1 MDQTSDSDEIGGM
14 MGNSVEIGSKFSKR
28 DAPDYVLE
36 VVEMLKL
43 DGELPHARARVSVCS
58 NDLGIRLYSLSALE
72 DSRLFVT
79 RNDE

>member
-1 MDQTSDSDEIGGM
+1 
-14 MGNSVEIGSKFSKR
+14 MGKSVEIGSKFSKK

-36 VVEMLKL
+36 IVEMLKL
-43 DGELPHARARVSVCS
+43 EGELPHARARVSVCS

-79 RNDE
+79 KSEE

>member
-1 MDQTSDSDEIGGM
+1 
-14 MGNSVEIGSKFSKR
+14 MGNSVEIGSKLSKR

-58 NDLGIRLYSLSALE
+58 NDLGIRLYSVSALE
-72 DSRLFVT
+72 DSRLFM
-79 RNDE
+79 RKSEE